1 MTNKNKNENIINK
14 KKNVKEIKI
23 MIVKSKKD
31 EISMIR
37 KRNL

>member
-23 MIVKSKKD
+23 MIVKSK
-31 EISMIR
+31 R
-37 KRNL
+37 